1 MTDTTTP
8 WTQLIQQSHKK
19 NYRNVV
25 YVQMTNL
32 RRNGQPSLH
41 NIRFLDFLKDD
52 NRYLIFPMA
61 FNDNNLHGDVKSN
74 PTAQLSWQMQ
84 TTEEIYNLS
93 GRFYITSSPAR
104 ITRFP
109 APKIITSKKSLTGT
123 DEISPKE
130 YWESLRRQFW
140 SSLSSQNRAIYTW
153 PPPGETPKSDKKAFE
168 CLKLDDMLDVASE
181 SNNPD
186 KVLHDSAFD
195 NFCLLVFKVNE
206 VVRFE
211 YGVFPA
217 KRIVYRLDDE
227 EKEWIV
233 EESNP

>member
-1 MTDTTTP
+1 
-8 WTQLIQQSHKK
+8 
-19 NYRNVV
+19 
-25 YVQMTNL
+25 MTNL

-140 SSLSSQNRAIYTW
+140 SSLSSQNRVIYTW